1 MNKKY
6 RIFNR
11 HEIPEDYVCC
21 YNCSYMQWLVGI
33 GQGIRCAHPKNEY
46 RFFREARWGKPDLI
60 NDKTRDRKPVIPGIG
75 ESCENFIHKEDFG

>member
-1 MNKKY
+1 MSKY
-6 RIFNR
+6 RVWERNV
-11 HEIPEDYVCC
+11 IPKDYICC
-21 YNCSYMQWLVGI
+21 YNCSYIQWLVGI

-60 NDKTRDRKPVIPGIG
+60 NDKTRDRKPIIPGIS

>member
-1 MNKKY
+1 MKY
-6 RIFNR
+6 RVWERN
-11 HEIPEDYVCC
+11 EIPRDHVCC

-60 NDKTRDRKPVIPGIG
+60 NDRTRPKLPVIPGID
-75 ESCENFIHKEDFG
+75 ESCENFLHKDSFG

>member
-1 MNKKY
+1 MRKY
-6 RIFNR
+6 RLWDR
-11 HEIPEDYVCC
+11 HEIPKDYVCC

-33 GQGIRCAHPKNEY
+33 GQGVRCAHPENEY

>member
-1 MNKKY
+1 MKY
-6 RIFNR
+6 RVWERN
-11 HEIPEDYVCC
+11 EIPRDHVCC

-60 NDKTRDRKPVIPGIG
+60 NDRTRPKLPVIPGID
-75 ESCENFIHKEDFG
+75 ESCENFLHKDDFG